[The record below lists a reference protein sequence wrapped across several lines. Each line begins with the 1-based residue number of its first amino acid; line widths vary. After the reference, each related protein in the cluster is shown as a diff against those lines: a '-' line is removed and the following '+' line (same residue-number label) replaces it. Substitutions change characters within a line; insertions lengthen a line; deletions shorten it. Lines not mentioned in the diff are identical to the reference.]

1 MQRRNATTLIP
12 SIAIFISG
20 YTPLFLIM
28 MIKDITGIDWSTY
41 QFDSTI
47 LGYDKIAYPIGLIV
61 INPSV
66 VLGLIIVS
74 LISLLM
80 LRYVLKNITS
90 NPFEIT
96 ITKAKSRSS
105 EVVNYTI
112 PYMISFVAFDLS
124 KWQDLLSLI
133 IFLGILCLLSI
144 RSQSIFINPI
154 LAALGYGLY
163 DCNYTENGK
172 AKECVMLSPKDLTT
186 NDSVKYKKL
195 NNYMGIINK

>member
-1 MQRRNATTLIP
+1 MQRRNATTIIP

-28 MIKDITGIDWSTY
+28 IIKDFVRVDWQVY
-41 QFDSTI
+41 QLTSNIVGFSQI
-47 LGYDKIAYPIGLIV
+47 YYPVDIV
-61 INPSV
+61 FNNTKV
-66 VLGLIIVS
+66 VLGLLMVAA
-74 LISLLM
+74 LSLLM
-80 LRYVLKNITS
+80 LWYVLKNITS
-90 NPFEIT
+90 NPFDIT

-124 KWQDLLSLI
+124 KGQDLLSLI
-133 IFLGILCLLSI
+133 IFMGILCLLSI

-163 DCNYTENGK
+163 DCTYIENGK
-172 AKECVMLSPKDLTT
+172 EKECVMLSPKDLIVE
-186 NDSVKYKKL
+186 DVVKYKKL

>member
-1 MQRRNATTLIP
+1 MQRRSATTLIP

-28 MIKDITGIDWSTY
+28 IIKDIKGINWQAY
-41 QFDSTI
+41 QFESSI
-47 LGYDKIAYPIGLIV
+47 FGYDKIEYPIGLIV
-61 INPSV
+61 KNPSV

-74 LISLLM
+74 IISLLM
-80 LRYVLKNITS
+80 LWYVLKNITT

-124 KWQDLLSLI
+124 KGQDLLSLI
-133 IFLGILCLLSI
+133 IFMGILCLLSI

-163 DCNYTENGK
+163 DCVYKENGK
-172 AKECVMLSPKDLTT
+172 DKECVMLSPKDLVVE
-186 NDSVKYKKL
+186 DVVEYKRL

>member
-28 MIKDITGIDWSTY
+28 MIKDMTRIGWSTY
-41 QFDSTI
+41 QFDSTT
-47 LGYDKIAYPIGLIV
+47 LGFEKIVYPIAFFNNL
-61 INPSV
+61 SV
-66 VLGLIIVS
+66 VWGLGIVS
-74 LISLLM
+74 VISLLM
-80 LRYVLKNITS
+80 LWYVLKNITS

-163 DCNYTENGK
+163 DCSYIENNK
-172 AKECVMLSPKDLTT
+172 DKECVMLSPKDLTAT
-186 NDSVKYKKL
+186 DSVKYKKL

>member
-28 MIKDITGIDWSTY
+28 IIKDITGLNWYTY
-41 QFDSTI
+41 QFSSAT
-47 LGYDKIAYPIGLIV
+47 LGFENITFPIGFLMT
-61 INPSV
+61 NSSV
-66 VLGLIIVS
+66 VWGLVVVS
-74 LISLLM
+74 VISLLM

-163 DCNYTENGK
+163 DCSYTENGK
-172 AKECVMLSPKDLTT
+172 AKECVMLSPKDLTI
-186 NDSVKYKKL
+186 NDLVEYKKL
-195 NNYMGIINK
+195 NNYMGIIKG

>member
-41 QFDSTI
+41 QFDSTT
-47 LGYDKIAYPIGLIV
+47 LGFDKITYPVGLFV
-61 INPSV
+61 KNPSV
-66 VLGLIIVS
+66 VWGLIIVS

-163 DCNYTENGK
+163 DCSYKENNK
-172 AKECVMLSPKDLTT
+172 DKECVMLSPKDLTT
-186 NDSVKYKKL
+186 DDSVKYKKL

>member
-1 MQRRNATTLIP
+1 MQRRNVTKLIP

-28 MIKDITGIDWSTY
+28 MIKDINALVWWDYTFSEALLGIEKVSIPY
-41 QFDSTI
+41 GVFMKNSSV
-47 LGYDKIAYPIGLIV
+47 AIGLLSISVLSLV
-61 INPSV
+61 ILFF
-66 VLGLIIVS
+66 VL
-74 LISLLM
+74 
-80 LRYVLKNITS
+80 RNITS

-96 ITKAKSRSS
+96 ITSAKSRSS

-163 DCNYTENGK
+163 DCSYTENDK
-172 AKECVMLSPKDLTT
+172 PKECVMLSKNDLAPD
-186 NDSVKYKKL
+186 NIVEYKKL
-195 NNYMGIINK
+195 NNYMGIIN

>member
-1 MQRRNATTLIP
+1 MQRRSATNLIP

-28 MIKDITGIDWSTY
+28 MIKDFQAISWLTY
-41 QFDSTI
+41 TLSSPFMGLNQLS
-47 LGYDKIAYPIGLIV
+47 LPIGFV
-61 INPSV
+61 FKNVNV
-66 VLGLIIVS
+66 VLGLLFVTLSS
-74 LISLLM
+74 LVILWF
-80 LRYVLKNITS
+80 VLKNITS

-96 ITKAKSRSS
+96 VIKAKSRSS

-124 KWQDLLSLI
+124 KWQDLLSLLL
-133 IFLGILCLLSI
+133 FLGILCLLSI

-163 DCNYTENGK
+163 DVAYKEGNK
-172 AKECVMLSPKDLTT
+172 QKECIMLSKKDLAAEE
-186 NDSVKYKKL
+186 VFKYKKI
-195 NNYMGIINK
+195 NNYMGIIN

>member
-28 MIKDITGIDWSTY
+28 MIKDITGIDWNTHK
-41 QFDSTI
+41 FDSTT
-47 LGYDKIAYPIGLIV
+47 LGYDIIAYPVGLFV
-61 INPSV
+61 KNPSV
-66 VLGLIIVS
+66 VWGLIIVS

-96 ITKAKSRSS
+96 ITRAKSRSS

-163 DCNYTENGK
+163 DCSYKENNK
-172 AKECVMLSPKDLTT
+172 DKECVMLSSKDLTT
-186 NDSVKYKKL
+186 NDSVKYKKI

>member
-28 MIKDITGIDWSTY
+28 MIKDMTRFRWGTY
-41 QFDSTI
+41 LFDSTT
-47 LGYDKIAYPIGLIV
+47 LGYEKIIYPTGFYFNNL
-61 INPSV
+61 SV
-66 VLGLIIVS
+66 VWGLGIVS
-74 LISLLM
+74 VISLLM
-80 LRYVLKNITS
+80 LWYVLKNITS

-163 DCNYTENGK
+163 DCSYTENNK
-172 AKECVMLSPKDLTT
+172 DKECVMLSPKDLTK

>member
-1 MQRRNATTLIP
+1 
-12 SIAIFISG
+12 
-20 YTPLFLIM
+20 
-28 MIKDITGIDWSTY
+28 
-41 QFDSTI
+41 
-47 LGYDKIAYPIGLIV
+47 
-61 INPSV
+61 
-66 VLGLIIVS
+66 
-74 LISLLM
+74 M
-80 LRYVLKNITS
+80 LWYVLKNITS
-90 NPFEIT
+90 NPFDIT

-163 DCNYTENGK
+163 DCSYTENGR

-186 NDSVKYKKL
+186 NDLVEYKKL
-195 NNYMGIINK
+195 NNYMGIIKD

>member
-28 MIKDITGIDWSTY
+28 IIKDFDRIDWQAY
-41 QFDSTI
+41 QLTSSI
-47 LGYDKIAYPIGLIV
+47 LGFSQIDYPVGIV
-61 INPSV
+61 FKNSNV
-66 VLGLIIVS
+66 VLGLLIVAAV
-74 LISLLM
+74 SLLM

-124 KWQDLLSLI
+124 KCQDLLSLI
-133 IFLGILCLLSI
+133 IFMGILCLLSI

-163 DCNYTENGK
+163 DCVYTENGK
-172 AKECVMLSPKDLTT
+172 EKECVMLSRKDLTAK
-186 NDSVKYKKL
+186 DVVKYKKL

>member
-28 MIKDITGIDWSTY
+28 MIKDITGINWQSY
-41 QFDSTI
+41 QFESTTFG
-47 LGYDKIAYPIGLIV
+47 LDKFDYPVGLFV
-61 INPSV
+61 KNPSV
-66 VLGLIIVS
+66 VWGLVIVS
-74 LISLLM
+74 VISLLM
-80 LRYVLKNITS
+80 LWYVLKNITA

-133 IFLGILCLLSI
+133 LFLGILCLLSI

-163 DCNYTENGK
+163 DCNFNENGK
-172 AKECVMLSPKDLTT
+172 AKECVMLSPKDLTAT
-186 NDSVKYKKL
+186 DSVKYKKL

>member
-28 MIKDITGIDWSTY
+28 MIKDITGIDWNTH
-41 QFDSTI
+41 QFDSTT
-47 LGYDKIAYPIGLIV
+47 LGYDKIAYPVGLFV
-61 INPSV
+61 KNPSV
-66 VLGLIIVS
+66 VWGLIIVS

-96 ITKAKSRSS
+96 ITRAKSRSS

-163 DCNYTENGK
+163 DCSYKENNK
-172 AKECVMLSPKDLTT
+172 DKECVMLSSKDLTT
-186 NDSVKYKKL
+186 NDSVKYKKI

>member
-28 MIKDITGIDWSTY
+28 MIKDITGINWQPY
-41 QFDSTI
+41 QFESTI
-47 LGYDKIAYPIGLIV
+47 LGFDKIVYPIGLFV
-61 INPSV
+61 KNPNV
-66 VLGLIIVS
+66 VWGLIIVS
-74 LISLLM
+74 VISLLL
-80 LRYVLKNITS
+80 LRYVLKNITT
-90 NPFEIT
+90 NPFAIT
-96 ITKAKSRSS
+96 ITQAKSRSS

-133 IFLGILCLLSI
+133 IFLSILCLLSI

-163 DCNYTENGK
+163 DCQYTENNK
-172 AKECVMLSPKDLTT
+172 EKECVMISQRDLVAE
-186 NDSVKYKKL
+186 DRVKYKKV
-195 NNYMGIINK
+195 NNYMGIIKR

>member
-1 MQRRNATTLIP
+1 MKRRNATTLIP
-12 SIAIFISG
+12 SIAIFVSG

-28 MIKDITGIDWSTY
+28 MIKDITRINWYTH
-41 QFDSTI
+41 QLATTT
-47 LGYDKIAYPIGLIV
+47 LGLDKIVLPIGLV
-61 INPSV
+61 FKNPNV
-66 VLGLIIVS
+66 VWGLFIVS
-74 LISLLM
+74 LISLL
-80 LRYVLKNITS
+80 LLWYVLKNITS

-96 ITKAKSRSS
+96 ISKAKNRSS

-124 KWQDLLSLI
+124 KWQDLLSLLL
-133 IFLGILCLLSI
+133 FMSILCLLSI

-163 DCNYTENGK
+163 DCSYTENNK
-172 AKECVMLSPKDLTT
+172 TKECVMLSPKDLAT
-186 NDSVKYKKL
+186 DDIVKYKKL

>member
-1 MQRRNATTLIP
+1 MQRRNATTLIS
-12 SIAIFISG
+12 SIAIFTSG

-28 MIKDITGIDWSTY
+28 IIKDFVRVDWHFYQLSTN
-41 QFDSTI
+41 I
-47 LGYDKIAYPIGLIV
+47 LGFSQIDYPIGIV
-61 INPSV
+61 FKNSNV
-66 VLGLIIVS
+66 VLGLLIVAV
-74 LISLLM
+74 ISLLM
-80 LRYVLKNITS
+80 LWYVLKNITS

-96 ITKAKSRSS
+96 ITNAKSRSS

-124 KWQDLLSLI
+124 KGQDLLSLI
-133 IFLGILCLLSI
+133 IFMGILCLLSI

-163 DCNYTENGK
+163 DCSYKENNK
-172 AKECVMLSPKDLTT
+172 DKECVMLSLKDLTT
-186 NDSVKYKKL
+186 NDTVRYKKL

>member
-1 MQRRNATTLIP
+1 MQRRNATTIIP

-28 MIKDITGIDWSTY
+28 IIKDFVRVDWQVYQLTSNIVVFSQIYYPVGIVFNNT
-41 QFDSTI
+41 
-47 LGYDKIAYPIGLIV
+47 K
-61 INPSV
+61 V
-66 VLGLIIVS
+66 VLGLLIVAA
-74 LISLLM
+74 ISLLM
-80 LRYVLKNITS
+80 LWYVLKNITS
-90 NPFEIT
+90 NPFDIT

-124 KWQDLLSLI
+124 KGQDLLSLI
-133 IFLGILCLLSI
+133 IFMGILCLLSV

-163 DCNYTENGK
+163 DCAYTENGK
-172 AKECVMLSPKDLTT
+172 EKECVMLSPKDLTVE
-186 NDSVKYKKL
+186 DVVKYKKL

>member
-28 MIKDITGIDWSTY
+28 IIKDITGLNWYTY
-41 QFDSTI
+41 QFSSAT
-47 LGYDKIAYPIGLIV
+47 LGFENITFPIGFLMT
-61 INPSV
+61 NSSV
-66 VLGLIIVS
+66 VWGLVVVS
-74 LISLLM
+74 VISLLM

-124 KWQDLLSLI
+124 KWQHLLSLI

-163 DCNYTENGK
+163 DCSYTENEK
-172 AKECVMLSPKDLTT
+172 AKECVMLSPKDLAI
-186 NDSVKYKKL
+186 NDVVEYKKL
-195 NNYMGIINK
+195 NNYMGIIKG

>member
-1 MQRRNATTLIP
+1 MQRRNATTIIP

-28 MIKDITGIDWSTY
+28 IIKDFVRVDWRVY
-41 QFDSTI
+41 QLTSNI
-47 LGYDKIAYPIGLIV
+47 LGFSQIDYPVDIV
-61 INPSV
+61 FNNTNV
-66 VLGLIIVS
+66 VLGLLIVAT
-74 LISLLM
+74 ISLLM
-80 LRYVLKNITS
+80 LWYVLKNITS
-90 NPFEIT
+90 NPFDIT

-124 KWQDLLSLI
+124 KGQDLLSLI
-133 IFLGILCLLSI
+133 IFMGILCLLSI

-163 DCNYTENGK
+163 DCAYTENGK
-172 AKECVMLSPKDLTT
+172 EKECVMLSPKDLTVE
-186 NDSVKYKKL
+186 DVVKYKKL

>member
-28 MIKDITGIDWSTY
+28 IIKDITGLNWYTY
-41 QFDSTI
+41 QFSSAT
-47 LGYDKIAYPIGLIV
+47 LGFENIIFPIGFLMT
-61 INPSV
+61 NSSV
-66 VLGLIIVS
+66 VWGLVIVS
-74 LISLLM
+74 VISLLM

-163 DCNYTENGK
+163 DCSYTENEK
-172 AKECVMLSPKDLTT
+172 VKECVMLSPKDLAI
-186 NDSVKYKKL
+186 NDVVEYKKL
-195 NNYMGIINK
+195 NNYMGIIKG

>member
-1 MQRRNATTLIP
+1 MQRRSATTLIP

-28 MIKDITGIDWSTY
+28 MIKDIADINWYTY
-41 QFDSTI
+41 YFEATI
-47 LGYDKIAYPIGLIV
+47 LGFDKIAFPIGLFV
-61 INPSV
+61 KNPSV
-66 VLGLIIVS
+66 VWGLVILSV
-74 LISLLM
+74 ISLLM
-80 LRYVLKNITS
+80 LRYVLKNIST

-96 ITKAKSRSS
+96 IIKAKSRSS

-133 IFLGILCLLSI
+133 IFLSILCLLSI

-172 AKECVMLSPKDLTT
+172 AKECVMLSPKDLTK
-186 NDSVKYKKL
+186 NDLVKYKKL

>member
-47 LGYDKIAYPIGLIV
+47 LGYDKIAYPVGLIV
-61 INPSV
+61 KNSSV

-74 LISLLM
+74 FISLIM

-163 DCNYTENGK
+163 DCSYTENNK
-172 AKECVMLSPKDLTT
+172 DKECVMLSPKDLTT